1 MCGFNLCNLRNLWLF
16 LLCMKNPTLLIV
28 LLTLAALPLFG
39 QKNKAKNDSLAIR
52 DSIRDYMFHGALLSM
67 DALQAK
73 YESQRSTDLGE
84 KQQKAGESQNLFFQS
99 RAAYRKVITYDKN
112 YYPAWTNMGT
122 AYYLQDLPKAAIP
135 CYRQAL
141 LINPDY
147 ASAWFNLGKAYVAL
161 KKNDSADYS
170 FRQCIRSDSTS
181 LQAYQELSHLIMTQK
196 KDSAEAM
203 KLLRTSAYYKPASEV
218 PWVSM
223 AAVHFSYNDS
233 ASGITALEKAAKIY
247 PGDVE
252 RLRLLMN
259 YYGTHGDKKK
269 SDYYANILA
278 IELKK
283 QEIPADEH
291 PDEK

>member
-1 MCGFNLCNLRNLWLF
+1 MKNLRR
-16 LLCMKNPTLLIV
+16 LIV
-28 LLTLAALPLFG
+28 LIFVLHALPSFA

-73 YESQRSTDLGE
+73 YESQRSTDLAE
-84 KQQKAGESQNLFFQS
+84 KQQKAGEAQNLFFQS
-99 RAAYRKVITYDKN
+99 RAAYRKAIAYDKH

-135 CYRQAL
+135 CYRQAI

-147 ASAWFNLGKAYVAL
+147 ASAWFNLGKAYVML
-161 KKNDSADYS
+161 NRNDSADYS

-181 LQAYQELSHLIMTQK
+181 IQAYQELSRLVMAQK

-203 KLLRTSAYYKPASEV
+203 KLLRLSAYYKPTSEV

-223 AAVHFSYNDS
+223 SAVYFSYNDS
-233 ASGITALEKAAKIY
+233 ANGMIYLEKAAKIY
-247 PGDVE
+247 PGDVD
-252 RLRLLMN
+252 RLRKLMN
-259 YYGTHGDKKK
+259 YYGAHGDAKK
-269 SDYYANILA
+269 SGYYANLLA
-278 IELKK
+278 VEIKK